1 MLAEE
6 WSEGAC
12 PLALGVMAMVS
23 CIPLPTFLLT
33 LIFNPGFL
41 SQPSTPCSLNVMWA
55 LPAPEFPDLCLFH
68 DLWPESHVCPK
79 SHTCVHILCPMSYDP
94 YFMSVPHV
102 ACTVSFVMC
111 QILCS
116 MFQSMSPCLS
126 HVPHLVFVLFSGSWV
141 CCPNSCA
148 LSQCPRSHVPCL
160 LFWGSNPDP
169 QVI

>member
-23 CIPLPTFLLT
+23 CIPLPTFLFT
-33 LIFNPGFL
+33 LIFIPGFL
-41 SQPSTPCSLNVMWA
+41 SQPSTPCSLNAMWA

-79 SHTCVHILCPMSYDP
+79 SHICAHILCPMSYDP

-102 ACTVSFVMC
+102 ACTISFVMC

-116 MFQSMSPCLS
+116 IPCPHVCPMSHILCLFYFLGPGSVVLTLVPCPSVPDHMS
-126 HVPHLVFVLFSGSWV
+126 HVFCSG
-141 CCPNSCA
+141 A
-148 LSQCPRSHVPCL
+148 QTLIPR
-160 LFWGSNPDP
+160 
-169 QVI
+169 